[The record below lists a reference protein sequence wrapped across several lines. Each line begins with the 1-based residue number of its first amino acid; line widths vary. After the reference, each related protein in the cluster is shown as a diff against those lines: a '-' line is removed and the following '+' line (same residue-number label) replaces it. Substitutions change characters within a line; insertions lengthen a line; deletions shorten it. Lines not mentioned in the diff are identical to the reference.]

1 MPLVLASWL
10 VMLLALAMTAPQALA
25 GEAQGQR
32 LVFASAGIDETNRF
46 WVTGRPHQ
54 LQNDPY
60 LETLLDL
67 DPKTSEFTPR
77 LATKWEASP
86 DMKEWTL
93 WLRKGV
99 PFHFGFGEFTA
110 KDVVHSHAL
119 MLRPETVATFA
130 GIWRTVE
137 EVKVIDDY
145 TVVFRM
151 KGPATTLPYALSR
164 AGDLRMVSKAQ
175 WDQEGIEGFDQRP
188 AGTGTYQYG
197 GRQLGQSIWFERVE
211 EKHWSGIRPDFKVL
225 EFRIAPEEST
235 RLAMLLRGEAHAG
248 DLSRELHDEALKR
261 GMKVLA
267 ASLAAEWVSVYF
279 GGQYHVPGDPK
290 FKADVPWNDRRVR
303 QAMNMAINRQELQS
317 HLFRGKGQRMYVSGM
332 APFLEGYNPQW
343 AQRFDQLYGYN
354 PARARELLK
363 EAGFPAGALK
373 AKIWSFAQLAK
384 PEIPQLAEAVA
395 VYFQAVGIEASLET
409 IDVAHLAR
417 VNRSKES
424 TCCIWPNMI
433 ALRPTEEMVRV
444 SHTSAANNHFFES
457 AFLEQ
462 KHAELTQTVDPQ
474 ARERVAREIT
484 DYLFEEFTSMPLITV
499 PHEVVVNP
507 KVVAAWT
514 WPGQGAG
521 RTTHFD
527 LIKAAQ

>member
-1 MPLVLASWL
+1 MFLI
-10 VMLLALAMTAPQALA
+10 AMVATPTHTLA
-25 GEAQGQR
+25 GEAPVRR
-32 LVFASAGIDETNRF
+32 LIFASAGIDETNRF

-67 DPKTSEFTPR
+67 DPKTSEYIPR

-93 WLRKGV
+93 SLRKGV

-110 KDVVHSHAL
+110 RDVVHSHAL
-119 MLRPETVATFA
+119 MLRPEAVATFV
-130 GIWRTVE
+130 GFWRTVE
-137 EVKVIDDY
+137 EIKVIDDY
-145 TVVFRM
+145 TVVFSM
-151 KGPATTLPYALSR
+151 KTPATTMPYALSR
-164 AGDLRMVSKAQ
+164 AGDLRIVSKAQ
-175 WDQEGIEGFDQRP
+175 WDQEGLEGFDQRP
-188 AGTGTYQYG
+188 AGTGTYRYG

-211 EKHWSGIRPDFKVL
+211 ENHWSGIRPDFK
-225 EFRIAPEEST
+225 EFEIRIAPEEST

-248 DLSRELHDEALKR
+248 DLSRELHDDALKR

-279 GGQYHVPGDPK
+279 GGQYHIPGDPK
-290 FKADVPWNDRRVR
+290 FKADVPWNDKRVR
-303 QAMNMAINRQELQS
+303 QAMNMAINRQELQA
-317 HLFRGKGQRMYVSGM
+317 HLFRGKGEPMYVSGM

-354 PARARELLK
+354 PAKARELLK
-363 EAGFPAGALK
+363 EAGYPAGTLK

-395 VYFQAVGIEASLET
+395 TYFQAVGVDATLET
-409 IDVAHLAR
+409 IDVAQLAR
-417 VNRSKES
+417 VNRAKES

-433 ALRPTEEMVRV
+433 ALRPTEEMIRI
-444 SHTSAANNHFFES
+444 SHTSGANTHFFES

-462 KHAELTQTVDPQ
+462 KYAELTQTVDPE

-484 DYLFEEFTSMPLITV
+484 DYLFDEFTSIPLITV

-507 KVVAAWT
+507 KVVGEWT

-527 LIKAAQ
+527 LIKAVR